1 VNRRRFGAIII
12 PVALIA
18 SLLTTVTAPAQPAVA
33 AVGSQFDPG
42 NIISD
47 AVMYNGS
54 AMTANDVQQF
64 LVSKVPTC
72 RSGYA
77 CLMNYGQ
84 NTPTMPASAY
94 CSTYQGAAG
103 ESAATIIAKVGAVCN
118 ISQKSLIV
126 LLEKEQGLVSS
137 STPGKGQF
145 TSATGFGCPDTA
157 PCDPNVGGFFY
168 QVYYAAKQFQ
178 IYAAKPMSFNY
189 QAGRNN
195 NILWHPNTACG
206 SSTVFIQNK
215 ATAGLYDYTPYRP
228 NAAALANLYGTG
240 DGCSSY
246 GNRNFW
252 RIFTDWFGSPTLATS
267 LLRTAA
273 NGTVYLVSGTFKYP
287 VPSIGILIA
296 LAPLGVVGYV
306 SQSYLDSFTTS
317 HTVGRSLR
325 GPDGSIY
332 FYDSGIKLP
341 FTSCGQAVDYGA
353 SCAADGYVQL
363 TQPQVDSF
371 YTGPVLGPVLGTVE
385 GSRYYITAGT
395 KREILDDRSQTEAG
409 IPLGYN
415 VLTENAVSAL
425 PLGAPI
431 VRDSVFV
438 QTRSTSSYTFVA
450 GGARYGVTGAT
461 APAVGLPGSAAG
473 ALSAASIQKIPDS
486 GKTFTGVVRATGATT
501 STILV
506 QGGRY
511 DLTAGAGGSAAIPA
525 TPVLQDFVNSF
536 PLKGTFAPGSLIKS
550 PDNGTVYVVM
560 PTDIRPIGSWAALL
574 ALTPPGVAPVIATVP
589 SSLISALPQGV
600 VALVAGSLV
609 RSAEDATVYLINGVT
624 NKIPVSSFDMPVEA
638 GFKSFTYAP
647 SAQLAAY
654 PTASAILGFGVTCG
668 TTNYVAAGGSLHA
681 VSAVLAPL
689 YPFTYMSLDQFA
701 CQNTTVGTPA
711 TPFIRTP
718 DGSIYY
724 LSGGQKL
731 PISSMARLGA
741 LGGSVGWL
749 NVVNSFAAAIP
760 TGPLA

>member
-1 VNRRRFGAIII
+1 MNRRRFAAILV
-12 PVALIA
+12 PAALIA
-18 SLLTTVTAPAQPAVA
+18 SLMTAVAAPDEPASA

-47 AVMYNGS
+47 GVMYNGS

-72 RSGYA
+72 RSSYA

-84 NTPTMPASAY
+84 PTPTMPASAY
-94 CSTYQGAAG
+94 CATYQGAAG
-103 ESAATIIAKVGAVCN
+103 ESAATIIAKVGAACN

-126 LLEKEQGLVSS
+126 LLEKEQGLVT
-137 STPGKGQF
+137 STTPTAGRF
-145 TSATGFGCPDTA
+145 ASATGFGCPDTA

-168 QVYYAAKQFQ
+168 QVYYAARQFQ
-178 IYAAKPMSFNY
+178 IYAAKPLSFNY

-195 NILWHPNTACG
+195 NILWHPNAACG

-267 LLRTAA
+267 LLRTVD
-273 NGTVYLVSGTFKYP
+273 NGTVYLISGTFKYP
-287 VPSIGILIA
+287 VPSIGILTA
-296 LAPLGVVGYV
+296 LTPLGQVGYV
-306 SQSYLDSFTTS
+306 SQPYLDSFTTG

-341 FTSCGQAVDYGA
+341 FTSCAQAVDYGA
-353 SCAADGYVQL
+353 SCAPDGYVQL
-363 TQPQVDSF
+363 TQVQVDSF

-431 VRDSVFV
+431 VRDSVFI
-438 QTRSTSSYTFVA
+438 QTRSTSSYTFLA
-450 GGARYGVTGAT
+450 GGSRYGVNGAT
-461 APAVGLPGSAAG
+461 GSAVGLPQVAAG
-473 ALSAASIQKIPDS
+473 ALNAASIQMLPDS
-486 GKTFTGVVRATGATT
+486 GKTFTGVVRTAGATA
-501 STILV
+501 STVLV

-511 DLTAGAGGSAAIPA
+511 DLTAGAGGSAAVPA
-525 TPVLQDFVNSF
+525 TPVTQEFINSY
-536 PLKGTFAPGSLIKS
+536 PLKGTFAPGSLIKP

-560 PTDIRPIGSWAALL
+560 PTDIRPIGSWQGLL
-574 ALTPPGVAPVIATVP
+574 SLTPPGASPVIATVP
-589 SSLISALPQGV
+589 GGLISALPQGA

-609 RSAEDATVYLINGVT
+609 RSATDATVYLINGVT
-624 NKIPVSSFDMPVEA
+624 NRIPFSNFDMPVEA
-638 GFKSFTYAP
+638 GFKNLTFAP
-647 SAQLAAY
+647 SAQLSAY
-654 PTASAILGFGVTCG
+654 PTASTSLGFGISCG
-668 TTNYVAAGGSLHA
+668 TKNYIAAGGSLHEVTA
-681 VSAVLAPL
+681 ALAPL

-701 CQNTTVGTPA
+701 CQNTTIGTPA
-711 TPFIRTP
+711 TSFIRTA

-731 PISSMARLGA
+731 PITSMARLEA